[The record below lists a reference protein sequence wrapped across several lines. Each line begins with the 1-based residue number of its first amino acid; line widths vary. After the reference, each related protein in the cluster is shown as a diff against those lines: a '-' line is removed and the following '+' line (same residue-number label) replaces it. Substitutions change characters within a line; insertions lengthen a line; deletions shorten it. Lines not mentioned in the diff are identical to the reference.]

1 MNDAEKLARLEALIA
16 ETRDERA
23 LVVERMEKLK
33 AQGKTKSATFQQL
46 LARKMTLDAFMRAF
60 EAHGLVQ

>member
-1 MNDAEKLARLEALIA
+1 MDTEERLARLDALIA

-23 LVVERMEKLK
+23 LVVEQLEKLK

-46 LARKMTLDAFMRAF
+46 LARKMTLDAFMRAL
-60 EAHGLVQ
+60 EAHGLL

>member
-33 AQGKTKSATFQQL
+33 APGKTKSATFQQL

>member
-1 MNDAEKLARLEALIA
+1 MDTEEKLVRLEALIA

-23 LVVERMEKLK
+23 LVVEQLEKLK
-33 AQGKTKSATFQQL
+33 AQGKMKSATFQQL

-60 EAHGLVQ
+60 EAHGLV

>member
-1 MNDAEKLARLEALIA
+1 MDSEERLVRLDALIA

-23 LVVERMEKLK
+23 LVAEQLEKLK

-46 LARKMTLDAFMRAF
+46 LARKMTLDAFMRAL
-60 EAHGLVQ
+60 EAHGLL

>member
-1 MNDAEKLARLEALIA
+1 MDSEERLARLDALIA

-23 LVVERMEKLK
+23 LVAEQLEKLK

-46 LARKMTLDAFMRAF
+46 LARKMTLDAFMRAL
-60 EAHGLVQ
+60 EAHGLL

>member
-1 MNDAEKLARLEALIA
+1 MAAEERLARLDALIA

-23 LVVERMEKLK
+23 LVAEQLEKLK

-46 LARKMTLDAFMRAF
+46 LARKMTLDAFMRAL
-60 EAHGLVQ
+60 EAHGLL

>member
-1 MNDAEKLARLEALIA
+1 MAAEERLARLDALIA

-23 LVVERMEKLK
+23 LVAEQLEKLK

-46 LARKMTLDAFMRAF
+46 LARKLTLDAFMRAL
-60 EAHGLVQ
+60 EAHGLL